1 MYNPLDPPSTD
12 FNRAHP
18 PATDIE
24 PIVKAALAEDVGDG
38 DRTAALVDES
48 AHATASV
55 ISRES
60 AVLCGAAWFTA
71 VYAELD
77 PAVDLTWLAKDGDY
91 VRPDQELV
99 RLTGPAR
106 SILTGERTALNFMQ
120 LLSGTA
126 TQTRRFVE
134 RVKGTKAQIVDTRKT
149 LPGLRT
155 AQKYAVRCGGGVNH
169 RFGLYDA
176 VMVKENH
183 VAAAGGLG
191 AAIHQAR
198 MTYAKV
204 PVIAEA
210 ESIGDVEEALKC
222 PAPPDILL
230 LDDFETH
237 LLARAVNMVGQ
248 HSRHAHN
255 KVLVEASGGIDQGN
269 VRDVADTGVDRISIG
284 GLTKHVNAVDLS
296 MRFGGI

>member
-12 FNRAHP
+12 FNRDHP
-18 PATDIE
+18 PASDIE
-24 PIVKAALAEDVGDG
+24 PIVRAALAEDVGDG
-38 DRTAALVDES
+38 DRTAALVDD
-48 AHATASV
+48 AAQIQASV

-60 AVLCGAAWFTA
+60 AVLCGTAWFTA
-71 VYAELD
+71 VFAELD
-77 PAVDLTWLAKDGDY
+77 PDLKLHWLAKDGDY
-91 VRPDQELV
+91 VRPEQELV
-99 RLTGPAR
+99 RLEGSAR
-106 SILTGERTALNFMQ
+106 SLLTGERTALNFLQ

-126 TQTRRFVE
+126 TLTRRYVD
-134 RVKGTKAQIVDTRKT
+134 RVKGTRAQIVDTRKT

-176 VMVKENH
+176 VMIKENH

-191 AAIHQAR
+191 AAIYQAR
-198 MTYAKV
+198 MAYAKV

-210 ESIGDVEEALKC
+210 ETIGEVEEALKS

-237 LLARAVNMVGQ
+237 LLARAVNMVSQ

-255 KVLVEASGGIDQGN
+255 KVLVEASGGIDQNN

-284 GLTKHVNAVDLS
+284 GLTKHVTAVDLS
-296 MRFGGI
+296 MRVTD

>member
-12 FNRAHP
+12 FNRDHP
-18 PATDIE
+18 PASDIE
-24 PIVKAALAEDVGDG
+24 PMVRAALSEDVGDG
-38 DRTAALVDES
+38 DRTATLIAEDAQVQ
-48 AHATASV
+48 ATV

-60 AVLCGAAWFTA
+60 AVLCGTAWFTA
-71 VYAELD
+71 VFAELD
-77 PAVDLTWLAKDGDY
+77 PELELTWLAKDGDY

-99 RLTGPAR
+99 RLAGSAR
-106 SILTGERTALNFMQ
+106 SLLTGERTGLNFLQ

-126 TQTRRFVE
+126 TQTRRFVD
-134 RVKGTKAQIVDTRKT
+134 RVKGTKAKIVDTRKT

-155 AQKYAVRCGGGVNH
+155 AQKYAVRCGGGINH

-176 VMVKENH
+176 VMIKENH

-191 AAIHQAR
+191 SAIYQAR
-198 MTYAKV
+198 MAYAKV

-210 ESIGDVEEALKC
+210 ETIADVEEALKS

-237 LLARAVNMVGQ
+237 LLARAVNMVSQ

-255 KVLVEASGGIDQGN
+255 KVLVEASGGIDQNN

-284 GLTKHVNAVDLS
+284 GLTKHVSAVDLS
-296 MRFGGI
+296 LRVAD

>member
-155 AQKYAVRCGGGVNH
+155 AQ
-169 RFGLYDA
+169 
-176 VMVKENH
+176 
-183 VAAAGGLG
+183 
-191 AAIHQAR
+191 
-198 MTYAKV
+198 TV
-204 PVIAEA
+204 P
-210 ESIGDVEEALKC
+210 
-222 PAPPDILL
+222 
-230 LDDFETH
+230 
-237 LLARAVNMVGQ
+237 
-248 HSRHAHN
+248 
-255 KVLVEASGGIDQGN
+255 
-269 VRDVADTGVDRISIG
+269 
-284 GLTKHVNAVDLS
+284 
-296 MRFGGI
+296 